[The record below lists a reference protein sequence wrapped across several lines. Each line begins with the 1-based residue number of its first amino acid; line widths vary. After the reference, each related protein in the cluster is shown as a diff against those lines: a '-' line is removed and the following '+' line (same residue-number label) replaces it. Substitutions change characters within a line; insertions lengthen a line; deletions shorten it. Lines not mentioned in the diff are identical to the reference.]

1 MSLELRRRMMVQ
13 AEPKDIIIDAR
24 KGGVSGNAANDA
36 ALMEVIYAQK
46 WSKSPLYMTQKEAE
60 AVTSVGTAF
69 QGNTEIKDFRA
80 FKYFTSVT
88 TIEELAFENCTGL
101 IDIILPTSV
110 TSIRGKAYAGCT
122 GLDVISIPAKI
133 NVVGTFLNNCGTIS
147 DLTFTAKNIGE
158 YIRPFDSKYNI
169 NKYISNNV
177 SGTDF
182 TNRYIELEE
191 GDIANIVIPD
201 TITTLQACTFL
212 GIKNIS
218 HIDLNAVTS
227 IDDRVFAGST
237 LSSIIIRDTL
247 KSIGLCAFGDI
258 TVNHDITIPEGC
270 ILRDYALGGI
280 TVNGDIYIPKS
291 VIYEGT
297 SFTSGG
303 TGYGTTTFN
312 GKASILITDL
322 KQRLLK
328 GVKVRT
334 LELNQQEITNIGYM
348 ALAINNSYYEGNLT
362 ELYFPNVETIDD
374 YAFNYV
380 NKFKKIRFGDKVTN
394 IGKNVGRGTCSQG
407 FEIEA
412 IIPPTLSGEL
422 TDGQDWFVP
431 RSAQAAYEAAPYWS
445 DLNAAGKLLYLENL

>member
-1 MSLELRRRMMVQ
+1 MIGLDRRRAMMGLL
-13 AEPKDIIIDAR
+13 PTDIIINR
-24 KGGVSGNAANDA
+24 NWSENDA
-36 ALMEVIYAQK
+36 ALMDVIYAQG
-46 WSKSPLYMTQKEAE
+46 WSKSPKYMTKREAE

-69 QGNTEIKDFRA
+69 QGNTEIKDFSA

-88 TIEELAFENCTGL
+88 TIEESAFENCTGL
-101 IDIILPTSV
+101 IDIVLPTSV
-110 TSIRGKAYAGCT
+110 TSIKGKAYTGCT

-147 DLTFTAKNIGE
+147 SLTFTAKNIGE
-158 YIRPFDSKYNI
+158 YIRPLNWNYNI
-169 NKYISNNV
+169 NNYISVNT
-177 SGTDF
+177 SGTYF

-201 TITTLQACTFL
+201 TITNLLPCTFL
-212 GIKNIS
+212 GIKNIA

-227 IDDRVFAGST
+227 INDRAFAGST

-247 KSIGLCAFGDI
+247 KSIGLVAFGGT

-270 ILRDYALGGI
+270 ILRGYALGGI

-297 SFTSGG
+297 SFSAGG

-322 KQRLLK
+322 KRELLR

-362 ELYFPNVETIDD
+362 ELDFPNVETIDD
-374 YAFNYV
+374 YAFDYV
-380 NKFKKIRFGDKVTN
+380 TKFKKIRFGDKVTN
-394 IGKNVGRGTCSQG
+394 IGKNVGRGTCPQG
-407 FEIEA
+407 FDLEA
-412 IIPPTLSGEL
+412 ITPPTLSGAL
-422 TDGQDWFVP
+422 TGGQNWYVP

-445 DLNAAGKLLYLENL
+445 ELNVQGKLKYI